1 MESKVDHLQNVL
13 NNLSSD
19 YERLVAEHFHCKKEI
34 ESLKK
39 ELSEIKTTQKNDS
52 NPIAFVTNLSNFDC

>member
-1 MESKVDHLQNVL
+1 MESRIERLQNVL
-13 NNLSSD
+13 NNLSND
-19 YERLVAEHFHCKKEI
+19 YDRLVAEHFHCKQEI

-52 NPIAFVTNLSNFDC
+52 NPIAFVTDLSNFDC